1 MRPPRRDPLTRN
13 DPIQGRYPDSWYA
26 STSQP
31 DEARAPLR
39 GSERADV
46 AIVGAGYTGLWAAK
60 TLAEAGLKAVVLEAH
75 RVGWGASGRNGGQ
88 VGTGFN
94 WDQRKLEGRIGR
106 DGARAVWSIAE
117 AGKAQLREFVAEHAP
132 EARYLPGVA
141 HGEYSSGDL
150 RHARETVDHLARHY
164 GYEEVEVFDCDAF
177 RALVKSPLY
186 VGGTLDRGAGHIHP
200 LRYALALGRAAEA
213 AGAVIHEG
221 SIVLG
226 IEKGAPAVLRTRDGE
241 VRADH
246 VILAGNGYMPDLE
259 PQVAARVMPINSFI
273 GATEPLPEKWQEVLA
288 EDIAVA
294 DSKFVVNYYRF
305 SEDRRFLFGGRES
318 YGLAFPKDV
327 AGPLRLRLANL
338 FPQLTGARIE
348 QFWGGTLGIT
358 MTRLPYVARVAPNI
372 VSGGGFSG
380 HGAALSGITGRIMAE
395 AVLGQATRLDALG
408 LLPTPRF
415 PGGAM
420 ARAPLLTLAMTWYAL
435 RDRLGV

>member
-1 MRPPRRDPLTRN
+1 MPRDPLRRN
-13 DPIQGRYPDSWYA
+13 DPVPGVYPKSWYA
-26 STSQP
+26 ATAEVAEP
-31 DEARAPLR
+31 RTPLR
-39 GSERADV
+39 GAQRADV

-60 TLAEAGLKAVVLEAH
+60 TLAESGLKPVVLEAH

-94 WDQRKLEGRIGR
+94 WHQARLEARIGR
-106 DGARAVWSIAE
+106 DHARAVWDIAE
-117 AGKAQLREFVAEHAP
+117 EGKRQLRDFCAAEAP

-141 HGEYSSGDL
+141 HGEYSAAE
-150 RHARETVDHLARHY
+150 AREARENAEHLAQAY
-164 GYEEVEVFDCDAF
+164 GYDAIEVLDREAF

-186 VGGTLDRGAGHIHP
+186 AGGTLDRGAGHVHP
-200 LRYALALGRAAEA
+200 LRYALALARAAER
-213 AGAVIHEG
+213 AGAAIHEG
-221 SIVLG
+221 SVVLG
-226 IEKGAPAVLRTRDGE
+226 VEKGRPAVLRTREGE
-241 VRADH
+241 LRADH

-273 GATEPLPEKWQEVLA
+273 GATEPVPERWRDILA

-318 YGLAFPKDV
+318 YGLGFPKDI
-327 AGPLRLRLANL
+327 AGPLRRRLADL
-338 FPQLTGARIE
+338 FPQLVGARIE
-348 QFWGGTLGIT
+348 HVWGGTLGIT
-358 MTRLPYVARVAPNI
+358 MTRLPLILRVAPNI
-372 VSGGGFSG
+372 LSAGGFSG
-380 HGAALSGITGRIMAE
+380 HGVALSGIAGRAMAE
-395 AVLGQATRLDALG
+395 AVLGQAGRFDALS

-415 PGGAM
+415 PGGAL